1 MLLSLATVNI
11 DRSEIMPVNF
21 SNGLKKWR
29 RGYCL
34 LGPVVDEEMRV
45 AGALPSGIGAS
56 PGLRQRF
63 KKDDGER
70 ERKMLCIAKG
80 ILTISPR
87 WK

>member
-34 LGPVVDEEMRV
+34 LGPVVDEEMRGSRSLAV
-45 AGALPSGIGAS
+45 RHWCISGTPTEIQK
-56 PGLRQRF
+56 R
-63 KKDDGER
+63 
-70 ERKMLCIAKG
+70 
-80 ILTISPR
+80 
-87 WK
+87 